1 MWHKRLMEYDKFLPN
16 DINPH
21 ASAVKYMYY
30 EGKTRT
36 TVINTMLNFLKL
48 SPWSCI
54 NLIYVYGAPT
64 MWNMCLALCWIGTGL
79 QGRWPDKYASSDKW
93 KWWEGTSEGPLNYQ
107 DLAGSLE
114 WEAAKN
120 LRNWW
125 KHLLISICCWC
136 PRKDTLCFPVDLIQQ
151 SLPLGRAYYVL
162 LPC

>member
-64 MWNMCLALCWIGTGL
+64 KFPGSVLNIL
-79 QGRWPDKYASSDKW
+79 YA
-93 KWWEGTSEGPLNYQ
+93 
-107 DLAGSLE
+107 
-114 WEAAKN
+114 
-120 LRNWW
+120 
-125 KHLLISICCWC
+125 
-136 PRKDTLCFPVDLIQQ
+136 
-151 SLPLGRAYYVL
+151 
-162 LPC
+162 